1 MDPSI
6 HQGRRPLAEGYR
18 LFAERE
24 AAGVSAV
31 YTNWA
36 RQVADD
42 TEVLALLAGLPG
54 GKRQPNLVFAAA
66 RWHGA
71 QAAYESFRAT
81 VVQQWPVVRDTIMA
95 RATQTNEAARSA
107 TLLPFLAELPQPL
120 ALLEVGAA
128 AGLCLLPDHYSYTY
142 DDGTRL
148 DPPGGPSPVVIDCEL
163 GAGLPAPA
171 LPQVAWRA
179 GIDLAPVNVTSDEE
193 CAWLQTL
200 IWPGQDY
207 RRERLTAAL
216 GIARRERPQVVA
228 GDLSEAL
235 PALAAQAPPEATLV
249 VFHSAV
255 LAYVDAPGRAAFTE
269 LVAGLPGHWISN
281 ESASVLA
288 TTSHYRETGGHFVLA
303 VDGAPRA
310 LTDPHGRSVAALS
323 GDT

>member
-6 HQGRRPLAEGYR
+6 HRGERPVAEGYR

-31 YTNWA
+31 YTDWA
-36 RQVADD
+36 RQVAADD
-42 TEVLALLAGLPG
+42 QVLALLEELPG

-71 QAAYESFRAT
+71 QEAYETFRAT
-81 VVQQWPVVRDTIMA
+81 VIHQWPAVRETIMA
-95 RATQTNEAARSA
+95 RATQTNEAGRCA

-148 DPPGGPSPVVIDCEL
+148 DPPGGPSPVVIDCAL
-163 GAGLPAPA
+163 GTGLPTPA
-171 LPQVAWRA
+171 IPQVAWRA
-179 GIDLAPVNVTSDEE
+179 GIDLAPVDVTDDEE

-200 IWPGQDY
+200 IWPGQDH

-216 GIARRERPQVVA
+216 DIARRERPQVVA
-228 GDLSEAL
+228 GDLTAAL

-249 VFHSAV
+249 VFHTAV
-255 LAYVDAPGRAAFTE
+255 LAYVAAPGRAAFAE

-281 ESASVLA
+281 ESAPVLA
-288 TTSHYRETGGHFVLA
+288 STSHLHETGRRFVLT

-323 GDT
+323 GT